1 VLSIGTFSATN
12 PATSE
17 HWLWPGHPTW
27 TWDTA
32 RVDDTWDEGHAMAER
47 IGTVFI
53 AADPDSEGL
62 KVMFHG
68 YWDSG
73 ESVLEQMP
81 ETDKAVDAI
90 RWGLNRTDDVRIRFD
105 GWTYF
110 WAGVGPQPTGQ
121 PGFGGT
127 VILGNQ
133 PSS

>member
-1 VLSIGTFSATN
+1 
-12 PATSE
+12 
-17 HWLWPGHPTW
+17 
-27 TWDTA
+27 
-32 RVDDTWDEGHAMAER
+32 MAER
-47 IGTVFI
+47 IRTVFI
-53 AADPDSEGL
+53 AADPDPEGVT
-62 KVMFHG
+62 VMFHG